1 MIKEIDVLS
10 LGFSPCPNDTFIFHA
25 LVTGQIPT
33 GHLRFAREILAD
45 VETLNEWA
53 FSGRL
58 DVTKLS
64 FHALGH
70 LTEQYLLLT
79 SGAALGRGCGP
90 LLIAAE
96 PLSAEELAQ
105 KTIAVP
111 GRFTTAAML
120 LKLWAPGSRTVAMSF
135 EKIIPGIKEG
145 RVDAG
150 VIIHESR
157 FTYEQHGLVMIE
169 DLGAWWEA
177 FSGLPI
183 PLGGIAA
190 RRSLGIEVIGHINE
204 CIRASVSLAIASPD
218 LSLPYI
224 KKHAQ
229 ELDEGVIRSHINLYV
244 NDFTKNLGDDG
255 QNAVAF
261 FLTKGHEAGLFPRPR
276 DDFFLRPG
284 KAGNL

>member
-1 MIKEIDVLS
+1 MIKENDALS

-25 LVTGQIPT
+25 LVSGLIPVGT
-33 GHLRFAREILAD
+33 LRFAQEILAD

-53 FSGRL
+53 FLGRL

-70 LTEQYLLLT
+70 LTDKYLLLT
-79 SGAALGRGCGP
+79 SGAALGHGCGP
-90 LLIAAE
+90 LLVASE
-96 PLSAEELAQ
+96 PLAMEELER
-105 KTIAVP
+105 KIIAIP

-120 LKLWAPGSRTVAMSF
+120 LKLWAPRCRTVAMSF

-169 DLGAWWEA
+169 DLGAWWET

-190 RRSLGIEVIGHINE
+190 RRSLGPEVIGHINE
-204 CIRASVSLAIASPD
+204 CIRASIELALASPD
-218 LSLPYI
+218 LSMPYI

-229 ELDEGVIRSHINLYV
+229 ELDERVIRSHINLYV

-255 QNAVAF
+255 QNTVAC
-261 FLTKGHEAGLFPRPR
+261 FLAKGHEAGLFPRPR